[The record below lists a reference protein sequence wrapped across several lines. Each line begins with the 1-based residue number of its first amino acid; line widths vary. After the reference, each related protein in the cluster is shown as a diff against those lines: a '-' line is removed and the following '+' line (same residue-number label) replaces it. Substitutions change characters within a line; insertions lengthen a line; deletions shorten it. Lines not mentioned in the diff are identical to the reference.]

1 MVQVSLKKVIDVVRA
16 ASTLMDRTGGFEVHD
31 KGVRE
36 NIVTSSDLA
45 VQHFLIK
52 QLGLRYPEVGF
63 LCEEEDL
70 NDVSGHEAVWVIDPI
85 DGTANYARGNENCCI
100 SVALVEK
107 GEPVLAVVF
116 SPWRG
121 ELYTAEKGKGAFC
134 NEKPLHV
141 SNRPFEQGLLFT
153 AMSTYHKEWSRYC
166 SDIIYDLYQ
175 ECNDVRRTGSAA
187 VELCLMA
194 AGYADLYFE
203 IRLMS
208 LLRDPAHALGLC
220 RRQPHPYRSRR
231 CRVRFRGESSFPFQ
245 ALYVRCGQYTGQL
258 PACAGHY
265 PEASGRRTVLRRGV

>member
-1 MVQVSLKKVIDVVRA
+1 MEIQAVIDIVRE
-16 ASTLMDRTGGFEVHD
+16 ASKLMDRTGGFEVKD

-45 VQHFLIK
+45 VQHYLTRELK
-52 QLGLRYPEVGF
+52 ARYPEIGF

-70 NDVSGHEAVWVIDPI
+70 TDIQGHQAVWVIDPI

-100 SVALVEK
+100 SVGLVQD
-107 GEPVLAVVF
+107 GEQFMGVVY

-121 ELYTAEKGKGAFC
+121 ECYWAEKGKGAFC
-134 NEKPLHV
+134 DGKPIHV
-141 SNRPFEQGLLFT
+141 SGRPFRDGLLFT
-153 AMSTYHKEWSRYC
+153 AMSTYRKDWSRYC

-203 IRLMS
+203 LRLMPWDYAAAT
-208 LLRDPAHALGLC
+208 LILKEAGGTIC
-220 RRQPHPYRSRR
+220 
-231 CRVRFRGESSFPFQ
+231 SFDGNYPS
-245 ALYVRCGQYTGQL
+245 LYVPSMVIAANNAVSCQRLLDAVHRHMTAL
-258 PACAGHY
+258 PY
-265 PEASGRRTVLRRGV
+265 

>member
-1 MVQVSLKKVIDVVRA
+1 MVQVSLEQVIDVVRA

-153 AMSTYHKEWSRYC
+153 AMSTYHKEWSRCC

-203 IRLMS
+203 IRLMPWDYAAAS
-208 LLRDPAHALGLC
+208 LILTEAGGAVCDFEGKAPSPFKPSMFVAANTRDNCQRVLGTIRKHLDA
-220 RRQPHPYRSRR
+220 
-231 CRVRFRGESSFPFQ
+231 E
-245 ALYVRCGQYTGQL
+245 LY
-258 PACAGHY
+258 
-265 PEASGRRTVLRRGV
+265 